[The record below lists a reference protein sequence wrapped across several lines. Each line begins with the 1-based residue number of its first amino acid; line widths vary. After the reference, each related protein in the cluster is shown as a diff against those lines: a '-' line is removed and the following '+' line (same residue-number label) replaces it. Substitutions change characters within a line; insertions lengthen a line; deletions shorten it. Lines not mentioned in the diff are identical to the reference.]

1 MRKLVVLGT
10 VVAALSAATA
20 CAGARGTPGGPAQT
34 AAPAAAPATGPAATP
49 SAGAGITPP
58 VAASAVAGFG
68 KAASTAT
75 PARTPSRRPTPAVKP
90 SIPLPPPPNPPQV
103 PPPSPGA
110 SGPTCPTYAG
120 PKASLAD
127 VKAALTTAAGRAYW
141 AGTSPPAGYTGT
153 GAEITVPPTL
163 MKAVAWQE
171 SGWQST
177 IIACDGGIG
186 TMQIMPATATWMNQ
200 RFGTSYEV
208 NTLAGNTAIGAE
220 YLEWLIMYFGL
231 YYFGSF
237 DLGATAPVGA
247 DRAGMRLRDVVI
259 SGYNVGPGGVERT
272 DADGGYYLTI
282 PNERYVDNVV
292 ALMSSCV
299 CLSY

>member
-10 VVAALSAATA
+10 AVAALSAAAA
-20 CAGARGTPGGPAQT
+20 CAGARGTPVEPV
-34 AAPAAAPATGPAATP
+34 AAPAPATEPAATP
-49 SAGAGITPP
+49 SADATPP
-58 VAASAVAGFG
+58 PVEASAVAGFG
-68 KAASTAT
+68 KAVPAAT

-120 PKASLAD
+120 PKAPLAD

-141 AGTSPPAGYTGT
+141 PGTSPPSGYTGT
-153 GAEITVPPTL
+153 GAEITVPLTL

-200 RFGTSYEV
+200 RFGTSYDV

-237 DLGATAPVGA
+237 DLSVTAPVGA
-247 DRAGMRLRDVVI
+247 NRATMRLRDVVI

-272 DADGGYYLTI
+272 DANGAYYLTI
-282 PNERYVDNVV
+282 PNQRYVDTVV
-292 ALMSSCV
+292 ALMTSCV